1 MILLILAGRVVCI
14 FTHHPQ
20 QTYLQSHPNEAVN
33 VGGDTSNCRPT
44 ASSTRSNMSKEPVK
58 RPFSISEIVVLL
70 VKCNFLLTVRDEDNR
85 NIFRYSETSY
95 LKSYRNV
102 EKVKKVKDALI
113 EEKKSL
119 ENVLE
124 RRKTEK
130 VFIEN
135 IITKNP
141 DLQSFFDKYENV
153 ISKELKELEDKNS
166 FIVNIF
172 NDIENDQLESF

>member
-1 MILLILAGRVVCI
+1 MYSQGFFVLYEFFSQFLLYSPYQLDHNVLAIYR
-14 FTHHPQ
+14 
-20 QTYLQSHPNEAVN
+20 
-33 VGGDTSNCRPT
+33 
-44 ASSTRSNMSKEPVK
+44 
-58 RPFSISEIVVLL
+58 

>member
-1 MILLILAGRVVCI
+1 MSKYTLPFYSDFFHILLNHEIIEWRANDFIKAIFNDKQYVKPTEKQCI
-14 FTHHPQ
+14 
-20 QTYLQSHPNEAVN
+20 YRGL
-33 VGGDTSNCRPT
+33 
-44 ASSTRSNMSKEPVK
+44 
-58 RPFSISEIVVLL
+58 SIL
-70 VKCNFLLTVRDEDNR
+70 VKCNYLLKVRDEDNR

>member
-1 MILLILAGRVVCI
+1 MSKYTLPFYSDFFHILL
-14 FTHHPQ
+14 H
-20 QTYLQSHPNEAVN
+20 Y
-33 VGGDTSNCRPT
+33 
-44 ASSTRSNMSKEPVK
+44 
-58 RPFSISEIVVLL
+58 EIVEWRANDFIKAMFDDKKYVEPTEKQSIYRGLNIL

-85 NIFRYSETSY
+85 NIFRYSESSY

-102 EKVKKVKDALI
+102 EKVKKVKEALI
-113 EEKKSL
+113 EEQKSL
-119 ENVLE
+119 ENALE
-124 RRKTEK
+124 RRKIEK

-141 DLQSFFDKYENV
+141 DLQGFFEKYENV
-153 ISKELKELEDKNS
+153 ISKELKELENKNS

>member
-1 MILLILAGRVVCI
+1 M
-14 FTHHPQ
+14 
-20 QTYLQSHPNEAVN
+20 SH
-33 VGGDTSNCRPT
+33 S
-44 ASSTRSNMSKEPVK
+44 AS
-58 RPFSISEIVVLL
+58 FHLSENIAPLKSGTKHL

-172 NDIENDQLESF
+172 NDIEKDQLESF

>member
-1 MILLILAGRVVCI
+1 M
-14 FTHHPQ
+14 
-20 QTYLQSHPNEAVN
+20 
-33 VGGDTSNCRPT
+33 
-44 ASSTRSNMSKEPVK
+44 VK
-58 RPFSISEIVVLL
+58 
-70 VKCNFLLTVRDEDNR
+70 
-85 NIFRYSETSY
+85 
-95 LKSYRNV
+95 
-102 EKVKKVKDALI
+102 KVKKVKDALI

>member
-1 MILLILAGRVVCI
+1 MSKYTLPFYSDFFHILLNHEIIEWRANDFIKAI
-14 FTHHPQ
+14 FNDRQFVKPSEK
-20 QTYLQSHPNEAVN
+20 QSIYRGLN
-33 VGGDTSNCRPT
+33 
-44 ASSTRSNMSKEPVK
+44 
-58 RPFSISEIVVLL
+58 IL

-141 DLQSFFDKYENV
+141 DLQSFLTNMKMLY
-153 ISKELKELEDKNS
+153 LKS
-166 FIVNIF
+166 
-172 NDIENDQLESF
+172 

>member
-1 MILLILAGRVVCI
+1 MSKYTLPFYSDFFHILLNNEIIEWRANDFIKAIFNDKQYVKPTEKQCI
-14 FTHHPQ
+14 
-20 QTYLQSHPNEAVN
+20 YRGL
-33 VGGDTSNCRPT
+33 
-44 ASSTRSNMSKEPVK
+44 ST
-58 RPFSISEIVVLL
+58 L
-70 VKCNFLLTVRDEDNR
+70 VKCNYLLKVRDEDNR
-85 NIFRYSETSY
+85 NIFRYSESSY

-102 EKVKKVKDALI
+102 EKVKKVKEALI
-113 EEKKSL
+113 EEQKSL

>member
-1 MILLILAGRVVCI
+1 MSKYTLPFYSDFFHILLNHEIIEWRANDCI
-14 FTHHPQ
+14 KAIFNDRQ
-20 QTYLQSHPNEAVN
+20 FIELSEKQSIYRGLN
-33 VGGDTSNCRPT
+33 
-44 ASSTRSNMSKEPVK
+44 
-58 RPFSISEIVVLL
+58 IL
-70 VKCNFLLTVRDEDNR
+70 VKCIFLLTVRDKDNR

-130 VFIEN
+130 VFIQN

>member
-1 MILLILAGRVVCI
+1 MSKYTLPFYSDFFHILLNHEIIEWRANDFIKAI
-14 FTHHPQ
+14 FNDRQFVRPSEK
-20 QTYLQSHPNEAVN
+20 QSIYRGLN
-33 VGGDTSNCRPT
+33 
-44 ASSTRSNMSKEPVK
+44 
-58 RPFSISEIVVLL
+58 IL

-153 ISKELKELEDKNS
+153 KLTKITKHAKRHFWL
-166 FIVNIF
+166 
-172 NDIENDQLESF
+172 NDVCTCHGLLPSHSA

>member
-1 MILLILAGRVVCI
+1 
-14 FTHHPQ
+14 
-20 QTYLQSHPNEAVN
+20 
-33 VGGDTSNCRPT
+33 
-44 ASSTRSNMSKEPVK
+44 MSKEPVK

-141 DLQSFFDKYENV
+141 DLQCFFDKYENV

>member
-1 MILLILAGRVVCI
+1 M
-14 FTHHPQ
+14 
-20 QTYLQSHPNEAVN
+20 
-33 VGGDTSNCRPT
+33 
-44 ASSTRSNMSKEPVK
+44 
-58 RPFSISEIVVLL
+58 
-70 VKCNFLLTVRDEDNR
+70 RDEDNR

-166 FIVNIF
+166 FIVIF
-172 NDIENDQLESF
+172 FTFYSIMKSSNGERMTL

>member
-1 MILLILAGRVVCI
+1 
-14 FTHHPQ
+14 
-20 QTYLQSHPNEAVN
+20 
-33 VGGDTSNCRPT
+33 
-44 ASSTRSNMSKEPVK
+44 MSKEPVK

-85 NIFRYSETSY
+85 NIFRYSESSY

>member
-1 MILLILAGRVVCI
+1 M
-14 FTHHPQ
+14 
-20 QTYLQSHPNEAVN
+20 
-33 VGGDTSNCRPT
+33 
-44 ASSTRSNMSKEPVK
+44 
-58 RPFSISEIVVLL
+58 
-70 VKCNFLLTVRDEDNR
+70 RDEDNR

-102 EKVKKVKDALI
+102 EKVKKVKEALI
-113 EEKKSL
+113 EEQKSL

-130 VFIEN
+130 IFIEN

-141 DLQSFFDKYENV
+141 DLQGFFDKYENI
-153 ISKELKELEDKNS
+153 ISKELKELENKNS

-172 NDIENDQLESF
+172 NDIEKDQLESF